1 MAVSRSG
8 GAGVLALLGGCGLF
22 AGCGTPPPG
31 AAAPAIAA
39 EIGASPDGVKA
50 SLDGYRLAVRVAP
63 NSWQR
68 WNDVELRLSRGGAAV
83 PRASANVRFEMP
95 AMSMGAPRFHMR
107 EVRPGLYRYTGP
119 AISMP
124 GLWVLTF
131 VLSPHRGRAFTFVVR
146 DHVRG

>member
-1 MAVSRSG
+1 VSSG
-8 GAGVLALLGGCGLF
+8 GRTRVLVLLGLSALLAACGDPLPR
-22 AGCGTPPPG
+22 AV
-31 AAAPAIAA
+31 APAVPADF
-39 EIGASPDGVKA
+39 GARPDSVNA
-50 SLDGYRLAVRVAP
+50 STHGYQLAVRVAP

-68 WNDVELRLSRGGAAV
+68 WNDVDLRLSRGGAAV
-83 PRASANVRFEMP
+83 RRVAANVRFVMP
-95 AMSMGAPRFHMR
+95 AMTMGAPRFHLR

-131 VLSPHRGRAFTFVVR
+131 DLSPPSGPAFTFTVR